1 MIDLH
6 SHILRGIDDGARSLE
21 DSLEIARAAVA
32 DGIQVIAATP
42 HVRDDWPTD
51 VGVMESGVAE
61 LRAELQA
68 AAIPLDVRP
77 GGEIA
82 FEWIS
87 RLSED
92 QLARFG
98 LGGNPC
104 YLLVETPY
112 YGWPLALA
120 DRLFS
125 LRARGINPV
134 LAHPERNAE
143 VQANPARLA
152 RLVERGVLVQ
162 VTAASIDGRI
172 GRRPQACARR
182 LLDGGLVHM
191 LASDAHHASVR
202 EVGMTA
208 AAKAAGGGALA
219 QWLTYDV
226 PRAILADEPLPP
238 RPEGRGRSRSS
249 GAGWL
254 GKLFST

>member
-51 VGVMESGVAE
+51 AGVMEYRVAE

-68 AAIPLDVRP
+68 AGIPLDVRP

-82 FEWIS
+82 FEWLARCRTTSS
-87 RLSED
+87 R
-92 QLARFG
+92 RFG
-98 LGGNPC
+98 LGGNPR

-120 DRLFS
+120 DRAL
-125 LRARGINPV
+125 LAARAGDHTRCSRIRSGTPRCRRTRSGSRGSSK
-134 LAHPERNAE
+134 A
-143 VQANPARLA
+143 
-152 RLVERGVLVQ
+152 GVLVQ

-172 GRRPQACARR
+172 GRRPRIARG
-182 LLDGGLVHM
+182 D
-191 LASDAHHASVR
+191 
-202 EVGMTA
+202 
-208 AAKAAGGGALA
+208 
-219 QWLTYDV
+219 
-226 PRAILADEPLPP
+226 
-238 RPEGRGRSRSS
+238 
-249 GAGWL
+249 
-254 GKLFST
+254 